1 MLVVFWPIFVAN
13 TKIIVDYSFGAPLK
27 STAFASR
34 KLLILVAGRNYVL
47 NPLSYWLFLTDLFD
61 LTFRKNVILPTVES

>member
-13 TKIIVDYSFGAPLK
+13 TKIIVDYSFGAGLK

-34 KLLILVAGRNYVL
+34 KLLILVAA
-47 NPLSYWLFLTDLFD
+47 DLFD
-61 LTFRKNVILPTVES
+61 LTFRKNVILPTVESS